1 MVHNHGHL
9 RPHDHARRRPWAK
22 AATVLAMLGLLGL
35 PFLASTAYADD
46 AAQQDATTST
56 PSGGDTDHG
65 TAVSMTI
72 DEATPVVTATSGYHI
87 KVSITNP
94 TAEALTSGRMSLHT
108 NVLFSFSSRT
118 DIQEWSQGQSP
129 IPTFDELGTTN
140 VPDIAP
146 HATANVTM
154 DVAASQDKLKTIVNW
169 GPKPLLVSYER
180 GQDAPTVVHTFLTR
194 SSEGLPNA
202 QTPALNI
209 TMAMPLAGDSWQ
221 LNQGAAKNLM
231 TGQRRDAMPNVDD
244 VVTLGDSGTRL
255 ARDKEELIDRHPKLQ
270 VVADPTYLKALS
282 LPTTTNAIMQPGFFD
297 LTSAAA
303 LNDSQ
308 AYERS
313 GVASA
318 AWSAT
323 TAADQYQRAVGDK
336 KAAQPAYAWQG
347 SGQWTVQAL
356 NHAKSGG
363 YPTVIADQG
372 FNDDDDATVHTGK
385 YVLPTDSG
393 DVTVLASQREL
404 TTLARGHA
412 TSRQADGETSSAGRL
427 SRFMAQSAF
436 YQMEQPYTTRTLL
449 VCFDVDTSVTD
460 ENALLGAMEHASWL
474 SLSSLDDL
482 AQAEPYRSGEEA
494 AALAPTSSGLSSSK
508 LGDIASTL
516 RGLAASRDDISR
528 FSSDILQEDT
538 ATASKPKTADAGDAQ
553 SLAQQDANSARSK
566 DGRAW
571 ITRIGEIHDQ
581 LALHAMSANTALRER
596 ASGQVNALADQL
608 LSGVAITPME
618 KITVVS
624 ETAGMPVSISNT
636 HPYPVKVKVSSLTDS
651 MEIVTNRFVTVEVP
665 ARGNAQVTFTIRVS
679 TSGRTTAHLTL
690 LDRQGKAFSSPQ
702 ETPIISTLQ
711 ISDMS
716 GFIFIAIAI
725 VLGIVGLW
733 RQFHRKK
740 DPDE

>member
-1 MVHNHGHL
+1 M
-9 RPHDHARRRPWAK
+9 
-22 AATVLAMLGLLGL
+22 
-35 PFLASTAYADD
+35 
-46 AAQQDATTST
+46 
-56 PSGGDTDHG
+56 
-65 TAVSMTI
+65 
-72 DEATPVVTATSGYHI
+72 
-87 KVSITNP
+87 
-94 TAEALTSGRMSLHT
+94 
-108 NVLFSFSSRT
+108 
-118 DIQEWSQGQSP
+118 
-129 IPTFDELGTTN
+129 
-140 VPDIAP
+140 
-146 HATANVTM
+146 
-154 DVAASQDKLKTIVNW
+154 
-169 GPKPLLVSYER
+169 
-180 GQDAPTVVHTFLTR
+180 
-194 SSEGLPNA
+194 
-202 QTPALNI
+202 
-209 TMAMPLAGDSWQ
+209 
-221 LNQGAAKNLM
+221 
-231 TGQRRDAMPNVDD
+231 
-244 VVTLGDSGTRL
+244 
-255 ARDKEELIDRHPKLQ
+255 
-270 VVADPTYLKALS
+270 
-282 LPTTTNAIMQPGFFD
+282 
-297 LTSAAA
+297 
-303 LNDSQ
+303 
-308 AYERS
+308 
-313 GVASA
+313 
-318 AWSAT
+318 
-323 TAADQYQRAVGDK
+323 
-336 KAAQPAYAWQG
+336 
-347 SGQWTVQAL
+347 
-356 NHAKSGG
+356 
-363 YPTVIADQG
+363 
-372 FNDDDDATVHTGK
+372 HTGK

-494 AALAPTSSGLSSSK
+494 ADLAPTSSGLSSSK